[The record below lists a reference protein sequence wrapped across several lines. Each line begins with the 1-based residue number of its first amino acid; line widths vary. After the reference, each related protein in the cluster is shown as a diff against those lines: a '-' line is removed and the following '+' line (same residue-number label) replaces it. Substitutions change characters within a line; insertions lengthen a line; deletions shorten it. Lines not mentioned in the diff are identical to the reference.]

1 MKIVTARQARQ
12 NFADILNEV
21 YYGNKKV
28 LITRSGKPMVIVV
41 SPKQLK
47 IPTKSTHVRQ
57 VG

>member
-28 LITRSGKPMVIVV
+28 LITRSGKPMVIVA
-41 SPKQLK
+41 SAKQLK